1 MFCVRIT
8 FLLFLSIDYI
18 MVGSEVV
25 NSNWTSQGQIPKP
38 KQMNNLATK
47 DGTIPAIDYNYIT
60 LNDATIIKWK
70 IRNWPRLNDNKTTLI
85 ILQDTTLQL
94 IGGTRKV

>member
-1 MFCVRIT
+1 MLCFYIT
-8 FLLFLSIDYI
+8 FLIFLSIDNI
-18 MVGSEVV
+18 MVSSEVKRD

-70 IRNWPRLNDNKTTLI
+70 IRKLASPER
-85 ILQDTTLQL
+85 
-94 IGGTRKV
+94 